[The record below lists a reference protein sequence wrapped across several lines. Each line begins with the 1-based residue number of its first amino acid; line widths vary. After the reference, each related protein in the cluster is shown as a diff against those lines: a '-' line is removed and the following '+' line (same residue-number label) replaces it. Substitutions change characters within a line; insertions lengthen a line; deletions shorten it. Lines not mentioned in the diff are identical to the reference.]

1 MIRILVVDD
10 QEVVRAGLTAILDDH
25 GDMQVVGTAANGDE
39 AVGLVAECAPDVVVM
54 DLRMPQVDGVE
65 ATRRIVAG
73 GGSPSRVLVLTT
85 FDTDDDIVAALQAGA
100 SGFLPKDAPRQR
112 LVKAIRGI
120 VEGEVVLAPTIARRL
135 VADFT
140 ERRRPRRTDARLDRL
155 SSREREVL
163 ELAGRGLSNGEIAAK
178 LWLGEP
184 TVKTH
189 LARAL
194 AKLELRVR
202 VAAFVF
208 CHETGLVR

>member
-1 MIRILVVDD
+1 VIRVLVVDD

-25 GDMQVVGTAANGDE
+25 EDLQVVGTAADGEE
-39 AVGLVAECAPDVVVM
+39 AVRLVAEHAPDVVVM
-54 DLRMPQVDGVE
+54 DLRMPVVDGVE
-65 ATRRIVAG
+65 ATRRIVAAG
-73 GGSPSRVLVLTT
+73 WPSHVLVLTT
-85 FDTDDDIVAALQAGA
+85 FDADDDVVAALRAGA
-100 SGFLPKDAPRQR
+100 SGFLLKDAPRQR
-112 LVKAIRGI
+112 LVDAIRGI
-120 VEGEVVLAPTIARRL
+120 AGGEVVLAPAVARRL

-155 SSREREVL
+155 SPREREVL

-194 AKLELRVR
+194 AKLGLRDR
-202 VAAFVF
+202 VAAVVF
-208 CHETGLVR
+208 CHETGLVG